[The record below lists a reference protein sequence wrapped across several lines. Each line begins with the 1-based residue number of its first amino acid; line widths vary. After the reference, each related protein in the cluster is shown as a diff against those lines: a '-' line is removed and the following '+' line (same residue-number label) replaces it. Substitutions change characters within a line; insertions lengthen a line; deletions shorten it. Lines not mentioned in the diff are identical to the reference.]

1 MNRKRCT
8 GLLFAVAAL
17 ASGLAFTVLSPT
29 AAHAFCTAAD
39 QEAGLCPP
47 GAGGGGGAPA
57 TPPPPHVTETMT
69 DRCSADTYVSQ
80 DYNDQFPPA
89 RGVLLMRGPDGWT
102 PWSEAVPVA
111 GHTYIRW
118 WCHSTSGNFLDPGTY
133 RLIGGGVVCND
144 DGCRPDPY
152 FGTSAVSGWTPE
164 RSRCD
169 SNGTRYIKARLG
181 PDRLLQMQCW
191 GS

>member
-1 MNRKRCT
+1 MHRERLT
-8 GLLFAVAAL
+8 GLLFAIVTL
-17 ASGLAFTVLSPT
+17 VSGLALTVLDAP

-39 QEAGLCPP
+39 QDAGLCAPP
-47 GAGGGGGAPA
+47 GGGGGGPV
-57 TPPPPHVTETMT
+57 TPPAPHVTETMT

-80 DYNDQFPPA
+80 DYNDQFPPT
-89 RGVLLMRGPDGWT
+89 RGVLLKRGPDGWT
-102 PWSEAVPVA
+102 PWSDAVPVA

-118 WCHSTSGNFLDPGTY
+118 WCHSTSGNFFDPGTY
-133 RLIGGGVVCND
+133 RLTGGGFICSD
-144 DGCRPDPY
+144 SGCRPDPY
-152 FGTSAVSGWTPE
+152 IGTSAVDGWTPE

-169 SNGTRYIKARLG
+169 SNGTTSIKARLG